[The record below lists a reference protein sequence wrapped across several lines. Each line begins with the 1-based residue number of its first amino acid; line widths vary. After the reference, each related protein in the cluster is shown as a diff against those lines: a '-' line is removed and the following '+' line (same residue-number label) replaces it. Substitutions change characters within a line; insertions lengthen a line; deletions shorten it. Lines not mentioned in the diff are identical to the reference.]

1 MRTGLSLTAMIA
13 AILAGFVGLNLA
25 ASATLDSVRLD
36 LTERGLYRLSDGT
49 REILRRLD
57 EPVSLSFYYS
67 RGEAAGYPA
76 VRAYAARVRELLRGV
91 AAASGG
97 RVRLEEIDPEPF
109 SQAEDRAIAAGLE
122 PIPAEGG
129 TSLFF
134 GLVGRNAVDD
144 ARVIAVFDPAREARL
159 EYDIA
164 ALIAALERARKP
176 RVALIS
182 SLSLPSGEGA
192 NPLIAD
198 LEAAFEVTRVEAD
211 FEALPDADA
220 LMMLHPGE
228 LSEAQLYLI
237 DQFALTRGRVF
248 AALDPMAHIA
258 LKPGPDGLP
267 PLRASRASDL
277 PRLLARWGAAFD
289 DTVTVMDRENG
300 LPVQVVEEGRPRTRA
315 YPLWFSIPPAGFAD
329 DAPSVAALS
338 RGINLGSPGL
348 IEAIEGSGVEMRPLL
363 TSSRDAAR
371 LDADIAAGSPAPAD
385 LLSGYA
391 PADDAPL
398 VIAAR
403 LSGRIESA
411 FPNGPPAA
419 DIAFDPS
426 AHRDEGEAEI
436 VLIADADWL
445 DPAFFTRQGPGGA
458 EIVADNAAFALNAM
472 DRLAGDPALVN
483 LRSRAPSE
491 RRMRRVDAL
500 RAEAE
505 SRYLALQT
513 ELEGDL
519 QQAEEDLAQLNAQ
532 GAGSVL
538 SGARAQDAERAEAL
552 RAEILETRARLRD
565 IERDFR
571 TEIDALERRLLIWTV
586 WAPALGV
593 ALLALGIA
601 GARAA
606 GRALRRRKAA
616 RSAAA

>member
-1 MRTGLSLTAMIA
+1 MKTGLSLTAMIA

-76 VRAYAARVRELLRGV
+76 VRAYAARVRELLRGI

-220 LMMLHPGE
+220 LIILHPGE
-228 LSEAQLYLI
+228 LSDAQLYRI

-300 LPVQVVEEGRPRTRA
+300 LPVQVIEEGRPRTRA

-348 IEAIEGSGVEMRPLL
+348 IKAIEGSGVEMRPLL

-371 LDADIAAGSPAPAD
+371 LDADIAAGSPAPAE

-403 LSGRIESA
+403 FSGRIETA

-445 DPAFFTRQGPGGA
+445 DAAFFTRQGPGGA
-458 EIVADNAAFALNAM
+458 EVVADNAAFALNAM
-472 DRLAGDPALVN
+472 DRLAGDPALVD

-513 ELEGDL
+513 ELEADL
-519 QQAEEDLAQLNAQ
+519 QQAEEDLARLNAQ

-538 SGARAQDAERAEAL
+538 SGARAEDAERAEAL

-565 IERDFR
+565 IERGFR

-601 GARAA
+601 GGRAA
-606 GRALRRRKAA
+606 GRALRRRRSA
-616 RSAAA
+616 RSAAP